1 MEEDMKEKNN
11 FTNGLIVMLVTQ
23 WILTSLALLYAF
35 CGTYENNKPSNVWA
49 AIGAN
54 GLLPAMLFCGIGYI
68 VIGVIGIIRNGGSKS
83 RIVLSVLLLLSVL
96 AGAVSFILAVG
107 SHM

>member
-1 MEEDMKEKNN
+1 MKGKDN
-11 FTNGLIVMLVTQ
+11 FSTGLIVMLVTQ

-49 AIGAN
+49 TIGAK

-68 VIGVIGIIRNGGSKS
+68 IIGIIGIIRNGGSKI

-96 AGAVSFILAVG
+96 AGAVSFLLAVG